1 MFGSRFD
8 SSALGPDV
16 MENDRSDEKAKENA
30 DEGFGHSLISATAE
44 FPIRSL
50 EDAFGG
56 KGYRAVNPGTREPN
70 MPIISSGRR
79 PMQIKLPSRL
89 GLSGDHTKLFTRRSP
104 AHVAANETPRGSW

>member
-1 MFGSRFD
+1 
-8 SSALGPDV
+8 

-56 KGYRAVNPGTREPN
+56 KGYRAVNRGRREPN

-89 GLSGDHTKLFTRRSP
+89 GTKWRPYQAFHAQITGARRCK
-104 AHVAANETPRGSW
+104 

>member
-1 MFGSRFD
+1 
-8 SSALGPDV
+8 

-56 KGYRAVNPGTREPN
+56 KGYRAVNRGRREPN